1 MSTFTL
7 VSMFMSYVFFILFLA
22 EYNEKSIIGMKMMS
36 IFFVLFV
43 LLSFYFGG
51 F

>member
-1 MSTFTL
+1 MSIFTL
-7 VSMFMSYVFFILFLA
+7 VSMFMAYVFFMMFLA
-22 EYNEKSIIGMKMMS
+22 EYNEKSIIGMQMMS